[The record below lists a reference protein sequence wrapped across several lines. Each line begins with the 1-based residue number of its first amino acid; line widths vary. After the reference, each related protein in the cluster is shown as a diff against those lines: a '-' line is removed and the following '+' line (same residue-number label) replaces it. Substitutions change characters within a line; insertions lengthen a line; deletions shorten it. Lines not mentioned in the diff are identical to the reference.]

1 MMNGENNG
9 ILGYGNSRRKRV
21 KNTLYGTPDRDNGF
35 NAFDNEER
43 AAMNDSMEEMS
54 AYLDNERH
62 RWEAP
67 LDTEKRG
74 QDYMASAR
82 NYLVPED
89 NELRRRRQFVMSP
102 RGIKEAT
109 EGFYN
114 NNVKGIFDSERS
126 AADARAMQA
135 YRRAVSVPGADPV
148 AATGAMRNENDPQ
161 RVINKTMQQLPGN
174 ELDDI
179 ASGYARYAGLS
190 PERYRQSVLEPAIR
204 ERLAGE
210 YVADAT
216 PKSSTEYIARSAFDN
231 SLTGKAVNLG
241 LEAYSPHT
249 SHTDVSRAGL
259 AAYDA
264 NRAERLAAGIG
275 SLAVDMPMFAGI
287 GSGSSAVAG
296 KVASGITKGMSANLA
311 KRYAARGMQLPE
323 AERIIRRA
331 IVGKMGAKIA
341 QSSAVQGLTLGGY
354 DAANSMADDLLV
366 NDGIDVGKA
375 VDAYAHGFAT
385 GAAVGAVGTPL
396 KELSRGLTGGRKVAA
411 SAGVLGAE
419 SGVFT
424 LSGNAEKL
432 MSGVDVEP
440 IDLLYDYGESVAT
453 LGAMRLAH
461 WRPSGGSLKLDA
473 NGRLK
478 QQLRL
483 SPGEAREMSNAGVDP
498 QRFISSLENSFKI
511 STKKSAREYETIKND
526 YLKLMESDNLSAATR
541 SKLLYLVENKITST
555 PPVAVDCSVQN
566 IGADGYRATLLDA
579 NGRRISTRDFNS
591 TKDLETFL
599 IVNRAELRKNKIAT
613 CEEAL
618 LGKYDSENFFR
629 QAGRY
634 AQERG
639 ADINEIAE
647 AMYKRANGESLDSR
661 ENSMLDDIS
670 RRTSYGDKGVGTML
684 HNVRRQVE
692 NEFGLHEGAL
702 VTAVNRKAYRCSAAE
717 NKALDKY
724 LEIMQQEVE
733 TLKNGTTPARYSSLR
748 KERENSPYGELGNEA
763 IKAQEKERY
772 VNLVNSADWFNSAAD
787 YASPFGGKQL
797 IKVPENWDKPYAW
810 STAGLRNSYEDMSR
824 YKQRAEEI
832 AGKFGN
838 RLNFLFDE
846 REIEYNGND
855 AEYNRKLNAQGWM
868 DNSNG
873 KVYINLPNI
882 KDMNELE
889 RTVVHEVVGHR
900 GLSNL
905 FGEYIFDFYED
916 LYKAADADVRNG
928 IHEMGRRYSAKG
940 YTAVEEYLAHL
951 AEKSNPTRKE
961 RTILTRLKDY
971 VNNLLVRMNIVSGE
985 KSKVTTDELCNLLA
999 AHRNAMAD
1007 RQAPDSYRASVFGR
1021 FPSARHNGGYYDTP
1035 AFEKEIE
1042 QRRAANSLYSGTPSY
1057 LLPDKQRLYDDYPAD
1072 VAARKNNSSYRFIGE
1087 QGAENLSN
1095 SDYGRLNEASY
1106 LVTAKEMEQQG
1117 ATPQRIWEE
1126 TGWARGADGK
1136 WRSELEYNTIQL
1148 NDFVYNKLLVKDPAL
1163 AREYNSVLSTPFQS
1177 RTAKDN
1183 QFIADVLKQNPTLF
1197 NDLRVRDVVS
1207 DPLFYAA
1214 YPDLAHLPVKVTKSM
1229 HENAYYNPREQTL
1242 YINESVVT
1250 EPEALARTIVKPM
1263 QQMIQH
1269 YEGFEQSI
1277 SAMKGDVEDA
1287 LVDKYKEAVDMVT
1300 EIEGMKLNDYNKN
1313 IYSLLY
1319 TVFMDKYGCSPKQF
1333 MEYFP
1338 GVDEYIMYRMTGK
1351 PQSFA
1356 GNVEARNVLR
1366 RQSMSDVDRMMKSP
1380 QATEDYPA
1388 GRQLTMDKF
1397 AKIKGMLSGPMDVIY
1412 RNIRENT
1419 SPKPFRLNKT
1429 AERMNELRLTPMER
1443 NILRAQYD
1451 DMLARITDIY
1461 NNSKGKNGQS
1471 ELEALENH
1479 KDVIESFMT
1488 GFLEEVLNGGL
1499 YRPGSHLRRYSDM
1512 FNTKHIRRDG
1522 DATAHDVEQRLRN
1535 AAKSKSSHPGQ
1546 GGNTDNPN
1554 IISRSDVAAYREL
1567 IKRMEERLQRMKEE
1581 EEFLSQFNNFYDDEY
1596 LRRTKYDD
1604 DKHFSEPEIPQYV
1617 KDRNGK
1623 IIDFFIDTDNEDKN
1637 NLN

>member
-1 MMNGENNG
+1 MNGENNG

-21 KNTLYGTPDRDNGF
+21 KNTLYGAPDDKNGF
-35 NAFDNEER
+35 NAFESGEN
-43 AAMNDSMEEMS
+43 SMEEMS
-54 AYLDNERH
+54 AYLDNERR

-74 QDYMASAR
+74 QEYMASAR

-89 NELRRRRQFVMSP
+89 NEQRRRRQFVMSP
-102 RGIKEAT
+102 VGIKEAT
-109 EGFYN
+109 EEYYN
-114 NNVKGIFDSERS
+114 NNVKGIFESERS
-126 AADARAMQA
+126 AADARATEA

-161 RVINKTMQQLPGN
+161 RVINKTMQQLPGD
-174 ELDDI
+174 ELDGI
-179 ASGYARYAGLS
+179 AAGYARYAGLS
-190 PERYRQSVLEPAIR
+190 PEKYRRAVLEPAIR
-204 ERLAGE
+204 ERMAGE

-216 PKSSTEYIARSAFDN
+216 PKSSAEYIARSAFDN

-331 IVGKMGAKIA
+331 IVGRMGAKIA

-424 LSGNAEKL
+424 LSGNAGKL

-483 SPGEAREMSNAGVDP
+483 SAGEAREMSNAGVDP
-498 QRFISSLENSFKI
+498 QRFIASLEDSFKI
-511 STKKSAREYETIKND
+511 SAKKSARDYETIKND

-555 PPVAVDCSVQN
+555 PPVAVDCSVQDM
-566 IGADGYRATLLDA
+566 GAAGYRATLLDA
-579 NGRRISTRDFNS
+579 NGRRISTRDFND
-591 TKDLETFL
+591 TKELETFL

-661 ENSMLDDIS
+661 ESSMLDDIS
-670 RRTSYGDKGVGTML
+670 LRTSYGDKGVGTML
-684 HNVRRQVE
+684 HNVRRRVE

-733 TLKNGTTPARYSSLR
+733 TLKEGTSPARYGSLR

-772 VNLVNSADWFNSAAD
+772 VNFVNSADWFTPAAGNA
-787 YASPFGGKQL
+787 YGGQQR

-810 STAGLRNSYEDMSR
+810 STTGLRNSYEDMSR

-855 AEYNRKLNAQGWM
+855 TEYNRKLNAQGWM

-882 KDMNELE
+882 KDINELE

-928 IHEMGRRYSAKG
+928 IHEMGRRYSVKG

-961 RTILTRLKDY
+961 RTILTRLKDS
-971 VNNLLVRMNIVSGE
+971 VNNMLVRMNIVSGE
-985 KSKVTTDELCNLLA
+985 KSKVTTDELCDLLA

-1007 RQAPDSYRASVFGR
+1007 RMAPDSYRASVFGR
-1021 FPSARHNGGYYDTP
+1021 FPSARRNGGYYDTP

-1042 QRRAANSLYSGTPSY
+1042 QRRAGNSLYSGTPSY
-1057 LLPDKQRLYDDYPAD
+1057 LLPDKQRLYDGYPAD
-1072 VAARKNNSSYRFIGE
+1072 AAARKNGSSYRFIGE

-1163 AREYNSVLSTPFQS
+1163 AREYSSVLRTPFQS

-1183 QFIADVLKQNPTLF
+1183 QFIADVFKQNPTLF
-1197 NDLRVRDVVS
+1197 SDLRVRDVVS

-1242 YINESVVT
+1242 YINENVVT

-1269 YEGFEQSI
+1269 YEGFEQSV
-1277 SAMKGDVEDA
+1277 SAMQGDVEDA
-1287 LVDKYKEAVDMVT
+1287 LVDKYKEAVDMIT
-1300 EIEGMKLNDYNKN
+1300 EIEGIQLNDYNKN
-1313 IYSLLY
+1313 VYSLLN

-1338 GVDEYIMYRMTGK
+1338 GVDEYILYRMTGK
-1351 PQSFA
+1351 PLSFA
-1356 GNVEARNVLR
+1356 GNVETRNVLK
-1366 RQSMSDVDRMMKSP
+1366 RQSMGDVERMMKSP
-1380 QATEDYPA
+1380 QTTEDYPA
-1388 GRQLTMDKF
+1388 GRQLTTEKF

-1429 AERMNELRLTPMER
+1429 ADRMNELRLTPMEK

-1451 DMLARITDIY
+1451 DLLARFTDIY

-1471 ELEALENH
+1471 DLEALENH
-1479 KDVIESFMT
+1479 KDIMESFMT

-1499 YRPGSHLRRYSDM
+1499 YRPDSRLRRYSDR
-1512 FNTKHIRRDG
+1512 FDTRHIGRG
-1522 DATAHDVEQRLRN
+1522 DDAVTRDVEERLRK
-1535 AAKSKSSHPGQ
+1535 AMDRKRPQHRQ
-1546 GGNTDNPN
+1546 GENSGNPN
-1554 IISRSDVAAYREL
+1554 VITNSDMAAYRQL

-1581 EEFLSQFNNFYDDEY
+1581 EEFYSRYNNIYDDENP
-1596 LRRTKYDD
+1596 RRIKYDD
-1604 DKHFSEPEIPQYV
+1604 EKLHEYFSEPETPQYV
-1617 KDRNGK
+1617 KDRNGE